1 MTAQPD
7 YVKQS
12 ELLDQLV
19 LDRASMEELGRVEVL
34 WSYPKLHRVLGFICK
49 SGFMDRRKTAFNL
62 DQLDRIGTN
71 GVLVNSAPVETDRDR
86 VRQLES
92 LINCEVWTDEGN
104 KIGKI
109 VDYVFDLKTGNIR
122 QYLMAGSGIQGL
134 TGKMYALYPSQI
146 LSLGSTRVLVSEAI
160 ADGLD
165 LYQAGIEQ
173 KLEEKLKR
181 ANERLT
187 EEKSQAKEGLQS
199 LFQKAKTVT
208 SQVKDVTF
216 QVKDQV
222 TEQVKERAKD
232 LREVTEQVKERAQDL
247 LEEVPPLLDDLDLE
261 APIERWRSGVR
272 GSRYDGDARYDESY
286 DERDDERYN
295 ERYRE
300 QDSSRY
306 AGNSRY
312 YERYDNRYDDRIS
325 DYVDDSEDDFDFDA
339 WVEEE
344 KQQQRPTSREVRSP
358 QQESP
363 KQKSSQ
369 QDSQNFVKQ
378 SPPPL
383 QQQDSQPD
391 RQRQQFTARPRSEF
405 NAPDGNSF
413 NANTPEA
420 NSETTFTARPRPEA
434 QAFTAKPQQKIDR
447 KPDAWDDDDSWLDD

>member
-7 YVKQS
+7 YIKQS

-19 LDRASMEELGRVEVL
+19 LDRTSMEELGRVEVL

-71 GVLVNSAPVETDRDR
+71 GVLINSAPVETDRDR

-122 QYLMAGSGIQGL
+122 QYLMAGSGLQGL

-232 LREVTEQVKERAQDL
+232 LREVTEQVRERAQDL
-247 LEEVPPLLDDLDLE
+247 LEEVPPLLDELDLE
-261 APIERWRSGVR
+261 APIERWRSGGR
-272 GSRYDGDARYDESY
+272 ESRYEGDIRYDESY
-286 DERDDERYN
+286 DERY
-295 ERYRE
+295 YK
-300 QDSSRY
+300 QDNSRY
-306 AGNSRY
+306 GERSRY
-312 YERYDNRYDDRIS
+312 YERHNDYSDDRANDFI
-325 DYVDDSEDDFDFDA
+325 DDAEDDFDFDA

-344 KQQQRPTSREVRSP
+344 QQQRQPTVRQVRSP
-358 QQESP
+358 QQESLR
-363 KQKSSQ
+363 QKTPQ
-369 QDSQNFVKQ
+369 QDSQNPVQQ
-378 SPPPL
+378 SPQPF
-383 QQQDSQPD
+383 QQRDSQSD
-391 RQRQQFTARPRSEF
+391 RQRQQFTARPRSES
-405 NAPDGNSF
+405 NAPEVKVPNT
-413 NANTPEA
+413 NTPEA
-420 NSETTFTARPRPEA
+420 NPETTFTARPRPEA
-434 QAFTAKPQQKIDR
+434 QAFTAKPQQKLDR